1 MLRHCIISYFPQT
14 VTKTVESALGG
25 EGLLFQLMISGD
37 IRSAGWGG
45 LVAGAGSV
53 HGSQRE
59 LAGQFADQKREQ
71 GLKPDA
77 DVTQGPSLV
86 THFC

>member
-1 MLRHCIISYFPQT
+1 MI
-14 VTKTVESALGG
+14 
-25 EGLLFQLMISGD
+25 FQLMISGD
-37 IRSAGWGG
+37 IGSSGWGG
-45 LVAGAGSV
+45 LVAGAGSA

-59 LAGQFADQKREQ
+59 LAVQFASIFPGQKRKL

-77 DVTQGPSLV
+77 DVTQGPPPA